1 MEVGF
6 YYYTVIAS
14 NDYGDGDLSNIVSIE
29 VTELSESG
37 LFNSH
42 NWGEIIILG
51 GFLGALQIVFAIVIV
66 ATKSAGKSSSL
77 SKKTKKK

>member
-14 NDYGDGDLSNIVSIE
+14 NDYGDSDLSNIVSIE

-37 LFNSH
+37 LFNSL
-42 NWGEIIILG
+42 NWGEIIIPG
-51 GFLGALQIVFAIVIV
+51 GFLGALQIIFAIVIV
-66 ATKSAGKSSSL
+66 ATKSASKPSGS
-77 SKKTKKK
+77 SKKGKKK